1 MHFLNTLEIFDEVFM
16 HYKHIYSNRLGNNC
30 ALLGPK
36 MLAFFIYITW
46 LLATKIHFIWA
57 QVGPEIPKSELSW
70 IKDIFGS
77 NVQWD

>member
-1 MHFLNTLEIFDEVFM
+1 
-16 HYKHIYSNRLGNNC
+16 
-30 ALLGPK
+30 
-36 MLAFFIYITW
+36 
-46 LLATKIHFIWA
+46 LATKIHFIWA